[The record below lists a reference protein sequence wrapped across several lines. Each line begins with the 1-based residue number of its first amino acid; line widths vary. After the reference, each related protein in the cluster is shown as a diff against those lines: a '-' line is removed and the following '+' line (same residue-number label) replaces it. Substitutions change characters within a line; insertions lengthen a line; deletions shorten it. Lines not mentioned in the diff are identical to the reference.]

1 MTGDQVKRYDLQQP
15 THHMGSA
22 EMVCDTYGDWV
33 LYRDYKAR
41 ADRIEELEAER
52 DEARRMFVH
61 LKHKIQAALCF
72 EKRDWEDRG

>member
-1 MTGDQVKRYDLQQP
+1 MTDDLVKRLRLGACALEIEQ
-15 THHMGSA
+15 A
-22 EMVCDTYGDWV
+22 
-33 LYRDYKAR
+33 